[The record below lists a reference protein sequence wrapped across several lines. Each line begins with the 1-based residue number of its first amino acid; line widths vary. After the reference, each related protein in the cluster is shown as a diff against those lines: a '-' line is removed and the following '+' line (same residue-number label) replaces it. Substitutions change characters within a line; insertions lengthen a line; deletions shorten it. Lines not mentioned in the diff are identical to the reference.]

1 MKEGEKRF
9 KTKTKKKDKKNSSR
23 QNNPKKNMTA
33 AMHLAH
39 WNATEWTAN
48 MQEVLDVPPVD
59 EVALEGIDPLC
70 IVPSSSYHTP
80 YIEQGVP
87 KVGGQV
93 TSASKLNLED
103 H

>member
-1 MKEGEKRF
+1 
-9 KTKTKKKDKKNSSR
+9 
-23 QNNPKKNMTA
+23 MTA

-93 TSASKLNLED
+93 TLASKLNLED

>member
-1 MKEGEKRF
+1 
-9 KTKTKKKDKKNSSR
+9 
-23 QNNPKKNMTA
+23 
-33 AMHLAH
+33 
-39 WNATEWTAN
+39 